1 MDIMVTLDR
10 SMRVVQLT
18 AVADVKHCMKFLA
31 KLYCERNKRVTDKLA
46 N

>member
-10 SMRVVQLT
+10 SMRV

-31 KLYCERNKRVTDKLA
+31 KYYCERNRRVTDKLA